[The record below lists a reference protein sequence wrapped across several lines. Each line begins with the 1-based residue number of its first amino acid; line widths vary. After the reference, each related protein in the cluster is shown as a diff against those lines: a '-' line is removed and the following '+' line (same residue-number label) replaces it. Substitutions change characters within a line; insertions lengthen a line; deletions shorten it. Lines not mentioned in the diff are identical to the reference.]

1 LGWTSVEAAE
11 LSGVPKR
18 TVQEWRKTGFFV
30 PALPAVAT
38 GHAADELYALADV
51 VTLRLMRFLLS
62 VGAEREV
69 VARFG
74 EVFLVDSESG
84 SPYFARDWV
93 RADTELWC
101 LVPATLELWDLEPP
115 DGSDRKDGEGCR
127 LRFFTTEMLEQSLE
141 EDSEGISRDDDGV
154 YWRDEDGSLLMV
166 WLPMTRQVTGLASK
180 ADHWRRQRR
189 IPMHRWPAWM

>member
-1 LGWTSVEAAE
+1 VEAAE

-30 PALPAVAT
+30 PALPGEAT
-38 GHAADELYALADV
+38 GHPARELYALADV

-93 RADTELWC
+93 RADTEVWC
-101 LVPATLELWDLEPP
+101 LVPATLELWDLERP
-115 DGSDRKDGEGCR
+115 DGSDRKDSEGCP
-127 LRFFTTEMLEQSLE
+127 LRFFTTEMLDQSIE
-141 EDSEGISRDDDGV
+141 DDSEGISRDDDGV

-166 WLPMTRQVTGLASK
+166 WLPMTRQVIELADK

-189 IPMHRWPAWM
+189 VPLKDWPAWM